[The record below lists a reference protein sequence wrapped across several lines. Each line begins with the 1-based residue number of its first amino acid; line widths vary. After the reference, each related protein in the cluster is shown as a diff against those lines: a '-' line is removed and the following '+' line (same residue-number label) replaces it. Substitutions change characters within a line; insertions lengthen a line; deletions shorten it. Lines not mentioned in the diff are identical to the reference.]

1 MFYVAALGLLALDVL
16 TKIAVRTHLPVSSS
30 VPVINGVLH
39 LTHVQ
44 NTGAVFGLLPDR
56 RVLFVVVALA
66 ATAALVMLNHQLRPR
81 TTLLQVALGLQLGGT
96 LGNLVDRAASG
107 RVTDFLDFRVWPVF
121 NLADSGIVVG
131 GVLLAWWL
139 LRGGAGR

>member
-1 MFYVAALGLLALDVL
+1 VFYVAALGLLALDVL